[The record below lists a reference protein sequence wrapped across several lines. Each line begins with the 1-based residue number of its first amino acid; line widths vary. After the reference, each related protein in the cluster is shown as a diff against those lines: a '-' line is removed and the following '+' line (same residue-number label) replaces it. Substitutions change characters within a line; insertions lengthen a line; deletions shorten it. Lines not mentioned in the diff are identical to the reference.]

1 MIFDNWVFDSLILT
15 GELFVEALWRFATC
29 VLVNNNLCGKLV
41 SSLISR
47 IIFDDNLKTVS
58 VSYFNANFNLLS
70 SELDTTTF
78 KYLYKSLQT
87 NKNQII
93 L

>member
-29 VLVNNNLCGKLV
+29 VLVNNNLCGKLI
-41 SSLISR
+41 SSLILR
-47 IIFDDNLKTVS
+47 IIFDDTLKTAS
-58 VSYFNANFNLLS
+58 VSYFNAKFNLLS

-78 KYLYKSLQT
+78 KHLYESLYI
-87 NKNQII
+87 NKN
-93 L
+93 